1 MVGTE
6 DGIKRS
12 GCSFSSFVAAVL
24 YTGNSDPQVFIG
36 TSAEVPLIVVNRGNV
51 DVVSAGLAELIE
63 LSVSV

>member
-12 GCSFSSFVAAVL
+12 GCSFRSFDAAVL

>member
-6 DGIKRS
+6 DAIKRS
-12 GCSFSSFVAAVL
+12 GCSFRSFDAAVL
-24 YTGNSDPQVFIG
+24 YTGNSDPQVFIA
-36 TSAEVPLIVVNRGNV
+36 TSAEVPLIVVNRGNI